1 MNKKYL
7 KGLLSLSL
15 SGLMAASLAA
25 PVFAATDT
33 NVEAYITKEFDMP
46 VGTEFTSKT
55 FNFSLG
61 ELQKDGTKM
70 TGKNETLESK
80 EITIKKEDNHF
91 VRNSDSNNEKR
102 YNSYLHYTDLL
113 SDSDKEVLTKDP
125 GQYSFLITE
134 TADQQVPPT
143 TENGVKHTTNLTY
156 SKAVYKAELYVK
168 TKTDGTNYISSIK
181 VTKEKD
187 DTGTEITSVNEKKVD
202 PSKPDG
208 TDDGKGGLRFVNTFT
223 DKIETTGDPGE
234 IPDPDPKNPTNTD
247 NRDKVLSVGK
257 IVNGDL
263 ADKNKY
269 FEFSVKVTQ
278 PSLVTTTNETYK
290 AKIFKAANGG
300 QDTDKTKNPN
310 MDDKGEFSF
319 TSGSDPVKVYLAH
332 GEKLVFENLYVG
344 TAFEAQETEANNLY
358 TPLTYVKFNS
368 GNPETK
374 SQGNANV
381 TGNVSEGTDT
391 VVVVN
396 TRNSTSPTGII
407 VNNLPYIL
415 LVLGVVAG
423 FAGYIASKRRREV
436 R

>member
-15 SGLMAASLAA
+15 SGMMAASLAA

-61 ELQKDGTKM
+61 NLQKDGTTM
-70 TGKNETLESK
+70 TEALEQK
-80 EITIKKEDNHF
+80 QITINKEDNHF

-102 YNSYLHYTDLL
+102 YNSYLNYTDLL
-113 SDSDKEVLTKDP
+113 SDKDKKVLTKDP
-125 GQYSFLITE
+125 GQYTFTITE
-134 TADQQVPPT
+134 TAAEQDSPT
-143 TENGVKHTTNLTY
+143 TDKNGVTHTTNLTY
-156 SKAVYKAELYVK
+156 SKAEYKADLYVK

-187 DTGTEITSVNEKKVD
+187 DTGTEITSANEKKVD

-223 DKIETTGDPGE
+223 DKIKTTEDPGKS
-234 IPDPDPKNPTNTD
+234 PDPDPENPTNTD

-263 ADKNKY
+263 ADKNKK
-269 FEFSVKVTQ
+269 FQFTVKVTQ
-278 PSLVTTTNETYK
+278 PSLVTPDESYN
-290 AKIFKAANGG
+290 AKIIKTDGK
-300 QDTDKTKNPN
+300 QDGKDIPF
-310 MDDKGEFSF
+310 E
-319 TSGSDPVKVYLAH
+319 SGKEQTVSLSH
-332 GEKLVFENLYVG
+332 GEKLVFNDLYVG

-396 TRNSTSPTGII
+396 TRNSTSPTGIV

-415 LVLGVVAG
+415 IILGVVAG